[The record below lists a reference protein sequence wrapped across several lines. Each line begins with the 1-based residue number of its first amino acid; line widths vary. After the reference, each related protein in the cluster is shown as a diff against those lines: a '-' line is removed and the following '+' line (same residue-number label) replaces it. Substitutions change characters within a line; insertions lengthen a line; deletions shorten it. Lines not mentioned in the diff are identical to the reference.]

1 MIGVVGDFHQTA
13 LSAETGPEAYVPY
26 DQESWLS
33 TMHVAVRFAG
43 EVDVA
48 AAVREAIWSVD
59 PNAVVSGETTMQQ
72 VLDRSMATP
81 RSTTLLFSVFALL
94 ALALGAIGVFGVM
107 TYIVSQ
113 RTHEFGVRLALGATR
128 SDVVLSALRSGM
140 APALAGLVIGGVGSM
155 ATGGLLSSLLFE
167 VAPVELTVLAGVL
180 ALFLVVTVMANLLPA
195 RRAAEVDPVVS
206 LRQQ

>member
-1 MIGVVGDFHQTA
+1 
-13 LSAETGPEAYVPY
+13 
-26 DQESWLS
+26 
-33 TMHVAVRFAG
+33 
-43 EVDVA
+43 
-48 AAVREAIWSVD
+48 
-59 PNAVVSGETTMQQ
+59 
-72 VLDRSMATP
+72 MATP

-167 VAPVELTVLAGVL
+167 VAPVDLTVLAGVL